1 MKIGLVLMLVG
12 LAGCAGQPRPQ
23 THLWANVEA
32 VYRRSNLDGTCD
44 LLLMVRYGSAY
55 GSADVRTQTIRQ
67 IDPRYC
73 AE

>member
-1 MKIGLVLMLVG
+1 MRGLLVLAVL
-12 LAGCAGQPRPQ
+12 LTACASHTRPQ
-23 THLWANVEA
+23 THLWSNVEA

>member
-12 LAGCAGQPRPQ
+12 LAGCALHHPRSS
-23 THLWANVEA
+23 THLWSNVEA

-44 LLLMVRYGSAY
+44 LLLMVRYGSA
-55 GSADVRTQTIRQ
+55 DVRTQTIRQ

>member
-1 MKIGLVLMLVG
+1 MRGLLVLAVL
-12 LAGCAGQPRPQ
+12 LTACASHTRPQ
-23 THLWANVEA
+23 THLWSNVEA

-44 LLLMVRYGSAY
+44 LLLMVRYGSA
-55 GSADVRTQTIRQ
+55 DVRTQTIRQ